1 MPCSSPGAAYGWRAR
16 IGIPAVRNIAAARGD
31 DQGELP
37 LAVPYHEAKALY
49 RSLRPSKGTSAIQG
63 IWMPGASVPTVG
75 MLQAL
80 EDDTGIPI
88 VSSAQAMMWAG
99 LRLARV
105 SPREVVGYGKLFG
118 A

>member
-37 LAVPYHEAKALY
+37 LAVPYHEAKTLFRANSNL
-49 RSLRPSKGTSAIQG
+49 QG

-88 VSSAQAMMWAG
+88 VTSAQAMMWTG
-99 LRLARV
+99 LRLAQV
-105 SPREVVGYGKLFG
+105 NPREVVGYGKLFG